1 MERSDEELKG
11 KGFVLLLENRERG
24 MSFYSWCRGSRP
36 TIRIEVGVFRQI
48 EEIVR
53 VFVGSSVCFGLRCD
67 SESIWVFVSF
77 QTSYSWF
84 KRSFL
89 I

>member
-24 MSFYSWCRGSRP
+24 MSFYSWCRGNRP
-36 TIRIEVGVFRQI
+36 TIRIEVGVFREI

-53 VFVGSSVCFGLRCD
+53 VFVL
-67 SESIWVFVSF
+67 
-77 QTSYSWF
+77 
-84 KRSFL
+84 
-89 I
+89 